1 MAVSRAEMEGLLK
14 EQLVEEVL
22 RLSALVEERERHQ
35 KQEVDFQRDLL
46 KSVGQSI
53 IVTDLEGHITYW
65 NRAATEIYGWEPE
78 EVLGRLV
85 FEVLALPAEDMSECG
100 VQIFAALSHGDKWSG
115 EWSVR
120 TKAGNIIEIMVM
132 PWCHV
137 FALPRP
143 PSSSLSLAS
152 LSPFPPASLPSL
164 PSPSPLPPFSLPS
177 PSPLSPLSLPSP
189 SPLPSVSLSSYLPRL
204 ALPSPSLSSPPLA
217 PPQVVDT
224 PVMDEANQLVGVI
237 GVSTD
242 ISELKRKEAEIL
254 RLNAELEQRVAE
266 RTQQLQESNRLL
278 QEEVQEHLRA
288 REHLHRVA
296 RDMEASRSKIL
307 EQANR
312 LEKLVV
318 DLRAARLEAE
328 SASRL
333 KSHFLSAHTPLTILI
348 TLHDSLYST
357 FLHPLIPSSAPLNPS
372 FPLLSP
378 PLHPLPSS
386 LTPPTPS
393 ASTPPPPSLPP
404 SSPPLPSH
412 QACMSHE
419 IRTPMNAVIGM
430 TNLILSTPLTDEQ
443 QQYVHTIRTSGDALL
458 AIIDDILDFSKIEA
472 GELALERCPFS
483 LMMCLEEA
491 EAVDMFAVSRMPSCA
506 LLCPPAPS
514 CALLPPPAPACP
526 HSLMRS
532 CPPTFPPTFPPH
544 LTFPLTFHLSPR
556 PPFASPPW
564 QLKAL
569 DKRLELVSFAD
580 PSVPPIAQTDPARV
594 RQVCCTVKLSPYLY
608 TSSSL
613 LSDSALPSHELHVT
627 VTDTGIGIPPDRMSR
642 LFRPFSQGDA
652 STTRRFGGTGLGL
665 VISKELAEL
674 LGGRM
679 WVESAGEDR
688 GSTFHFTI
696 ALYPPPPTE
705 PVLATPAPVAAAA
718 PTPAPAP
725 AAAPPPPPPAAAA
738 AATPAP
744 CSATATATVT
754 ALPLSASQPSLPSH
768 LLPPSPTPATAAIA
782 PSSAAMSSGITTTI
796 ATTTTST
803 SAPAAAVPPGVT
815 LAGGSTGAVA
825 AAGAAGADR
834 RGVGGAWGGRGLGG
848 DRGLRGVGSAAGA
861 AATAAAAGAV
871 AEIGSHARV
880 EAEWEQRQKLRSS
893 LYRQR
898 LMESAV
904 LVPGAAAQG
913 SAADGGVGNWEVE
926 EGAIAGM
933 NAGVGRARD
942 VGISTGV
949 REGVGAGAAEGAGT
963 REGVGAGARE
973 SEQGGV
979 VDGKAGEVVGGE
991 RRGSKRPREVSE
1003 EGGRGED
1010 DGGATRRPVGESERV
1025 VGGVVGRESGHPT
1038 DACTHALT
1046 DTPPTSPALSPRDSL
1061 RGEHVMDPAVNPAA
1075 VVTLRPIRAVQGRT
1089 ALVVDDSAAVRAM
1102 VSAHLQALGFATR
1115 ELTSGE
1121 QLLEEVAACDVTRAP
1136 SLLVIDTEMPGMD
1149 GLTAVNQLSALPQ
1162 AEGLRVL
1169 LLCPYGTANQVRVT
1183 APSISMAALTK
1194 PLRQSL
1200 FTRALLLAFP
1210 PLATPPSPSPLT
1222 HPHQPAAA
1230 SPTTTPTTTAPAP
1243 APAAAAAFNHSRSSH
1258 HSAMPQPSS
1267 VPPASASS
1275 AVLTAVAS
1283 RTGGGKGGGG
1293 GNATLTS
1300 CGGDRSDGR
1309 TVADAA
1315 AAAAA
1320 AAAAGAGGGSG
1331 SNVSSIG
1338 VRVATRMLS
1347 NMGYTVDLAANGLE
1361 AVNAIAT
1368 KTYDLVFMDIQMP
1381 VMDGIEATQR
1391 IHLLAQQEGRVRPRI
1406 VAMTANV
1413 LHSDR
1418 QQCLNAGMDGF
1429 LSKPIRVA
1437 DLVAVG
1443 LNISPRPGVASL
1455 RFCSDGRIVEASDD
1469 SDSTPAIMIRT
1480 IIIGKAALG
1489 AGAGA
1494 LVSTTTLPVAMMN
1507 GGFYKR
1513 YDVREVLGVGGYG
1526 VVRRCWD
1533 RKSRTEFACKSIAKS
1548 KALRCSSGWL
1558 GRSRCALRRQAEGA
1572 SGVWKWHTEVAA
1584 LLRLRGH
1591 PNIVQLYGVCDD
1603 AYSLHLLLEL
1613 CSGGELHAALHRH
1626 ALEDSVAST
1635 SGVDVTRKARA
1646 GRKHMMI
1653 FPDAISLSDE
1663 FEDVI
1668 EEEEDMENFKAL
1680 PEAVALGIF
1689 WQLVSAVHSCHAC
1702 GIVHCDIKLENI
1714 LLSQPAASSASG
1726 GCMKGLRLDE
1736 QIPLVKLCDFGSALC
1751 LDQAQPGSIL
1761 TSFRKADCYREATS
1775 LHSMYFQAPEEELWA
1790 KQAEQE
1796 EEEAAQ
1802 ASKSTTAGGAA
1813 PPSSSPAAAAAAA
1826 SAQGAGGR
1834 SGNKRAR
1841 QHLQYAVN
1849 ACVRM
1854 NTLGSAFACGE
1865 ASPGI
1870 GALRV
1875 RHEGQLLTVT
1885 GTVVR
1890 TGTVQMLEGLRAF
1903 TCTTCKR
1910 TFTCSP
1916 EPEEGYAVE
1925 VPSACPYV
1933 DSKRRKRCKGRVFVP
1948 ADSQRS
1954 NNNSSGVAGA
1964 GRGACMDF
1972 QEVKLQEHVH
1982 DLPAGRLPRSVRV
1995 VLSKDLVDTV
2005 LPGEDVVVVGVMACR
2020 WRSVAPGAR
2029 CLLEPILCANNLCR
2043 SNAQE
2048 LEEQGEEE
2056 EGEFEDFW
2064 CAHASNPLAGR
2075 DIILRS
2081 ICPQVYGLAA
2091 VKLAVALMLIGG
2103 VPHMDPSGTRVRGEM
2118 HLLLVGDPGTGKS
2131 QFLKYASRLCHR
2143 AVLTTGLGSSS
2154 AGLTVTAV
2162 KDAGQWM
2169 LEPGALVLADGGLCC
2184 IDEFSSIQKDDQA
2197 AVHEAMEQQTISIA
2211 KAGIVTT
2218 LPSRCSVF
2226 AVTNPKAAYDAD
2238 TSLVVNT
2245 GIASPLLSRFDLVL
2259 LLPDTSEASW
2269 NERVAQHIL
2278 AEHTVVSLTPPTDL
2292 WSIQKLRN
2300 YIRRVRQSFSPM
2312 VSEEAQAV
2320 ISAYYRQQRRDAE
2333 DNAARTTLRM
2343 LESCIRIAQAHAR
2356 LMYRTTVLRQ
2366 DAVVAVTAMDA
2377 SMSTSR
2383 LFPSHAPTNAAFPD
2397 DPAAAYC
2404 DMEAIVLQQL
2414 GLSNIDSDT
2423 PTQPPFSSTP
2433 SPGVPPNTPLTANQH
2448 HPNAYSIPRA
2458 TARVGFTS
2466 GQRRKA
2472 SEAAAAAA
2480 AAAATP
2486 PAAAAEPGIQAGARR
2501 HSVGGPRL
2509 QQCSRGRAKWSAR
2522 REQGE
2527 DEGGL

>member
-1 MAVSRAEMEGLLK
+1 ML
-14 EQLVEEVL
+14 
-22 RLSALVEERERHQ
+22 
-35 KQEVDFQRDLL
+35 
-46 KSVGQSI
+46 
-53 IVTDLEGHITYW
+53 
-65 NRAATEIYGWEPE
+65 
-78 EVLGRLV
+78 
-85 FEVLALPAEDMSECG
+85 
-100 VQIFAALSHGDKWSG
+100 
-115 EWSVR
+115 
-120 TKAGNIIEIMVM
+120 
-132 PWCHV
+132 
-137 FALPRP
+137 LPRINH
-143 PSSSLSLAS
+143 SGTVL
-152 LSPFPPASLPSL
+152 
-164 PSPSPLPPFSLPS
+164 
-177 PSPLSPLSLPSP
+177 
-189 SPLPSVSLSSYLPRL
+189 
-204 ALPSPSLSSPPLA
+204 
-217 PPQVVDT
+217 D
-224 PVMDEANQLVGVI
+224 
-237 GVSTD
+237 
-242 ISELKRKEAEIL
+242 
-254 RLNAELEQRVAE
+254 
-266 RTQQLQESNRLL
+266 RT
-278 QEEVQEHLRA
+278 
-288 REHLHRVA
+288 
-296 RDMEASRSKIL
+296 
-307 EQANR
+307 
-312 LEKLVV
+312 
-318 DLRAARLEAE
+318 
-328 SASRL
+328 
-333 KSHFLSAHTPLTILI
+333 
-348 TLHDSLYST
+348 
-357 FLHPLIPSSAPLNPS
+357 
-372 FPLLSP
+372 
-378 PLHPLPSS
+378 
-386 LTPPTPS
+386 
-393 ASTPPPPSLPP
+393 
-404 SSPPLPSH
+404 
-412 QACMSHE
+412 
-419 IRTPMNAVIGM
+419 
-430 TNLILSTPLTDEQ
+430 
-443 QQYVHTIRTSGDALL
+443 
-458 AIIDDILDFSKIEA
+458 
-472 GELALERCPFS
+472 
-483 LMMCLEEA
+483 
-491 EAVDMFAVSRMPSCA
+491 
-506 LLCPPAPS
+506 
-514 CALLPPPAPACP
+514 
-526 HSLMRS
+526 
-532 CPPTFPPTFPPH
+532 
-544 LTFPLTFHLSPR
+544 
-556 PPFASPPW
+556 
-564 QLKAL
+564 
-569 DKRLELVSFAD
+569 
-580 PSVPPIAQTDPARV
+580 
-594 RQVCCTVKLSPYLY
+594 
-608 TSSSL
+608 
-613 LSDSALPSHELHVT
+613 
-627 VTDTGIGIPPDRMSR
+627 
-642 LFRPFSQGDA
+642 
-652 STTRRFGGTGLGL
+652 
-665 VISKELAEL
+665 
-674 LGGRM
+674 
-679 WVESAGEDR
+679 
-688 GSTFHFTI
+688 
-696 ALYPPPPTE
+696 
-705 PVLATPAPVAAAA
+705 
-718 PTPAPAP
+718 
-725 AAAPPPPPPAAAA
+725 
-738 AATPAP
+738 
-744 CSATATATVT
+744 
-754 ALPLSASQPSLPSH
+754 
-768 LLPPSPTPATAAIA
+768 
-782 PSSAAMSSGITTTI
+782 
-796 ATTTTST
+796 
-803 SAPAAAVPPGVT
+803 
-815 LAGGSTGAVA
+815 
-825 AAGAAGADR
+825 
-834 RGVGGAWGGRGLGG
+834 
-848 DRGLRGVGSAAGA
+848 
-861 AATAAAAGAV
+861 TAAADFV
-871 AEIGSHARV
+871 CE
-880 EAEWEQRQKLRSS
+880 
-893 LYRQR
+893 
-898 LMESAV
+898 
-904 LVPGAAAQG
+904 
-913 SAADGGVGNWEVE
+913 
-926 EGAIAGM
+926 
-933 NAGVGRARD
+933 
-942 VGISTGV
+942 STGNAQ
-949 REGVGAGAAEGAGT
+949 VG
-963 REGVGAGARE
+963 
-973 SEQGGV
+973 
-979 VDGKAGEVVGGE
+979 
-991 RRGSKRPREVSE
+991 P
-1003 EGGRGED
+1003 
-1010 DGGATRRPVGESERV
+1010 
-1025 VGGVVGRESGHPT
+1025 
-1038 DACTHALT
+1038 
-1046 DTPPTSPALSPRDSL
+1046 
-1061 RGEHVMDPAVNPAA
+1061 
-1075 VVTLRPIRAVQGRT
+1075 
-1089 ALVVDDSAAVRAM
+1089 
-1102 VSAHLQALGFATR
+1102 
-1115 ELTSGE
+1115 
-1121 QLLEEVAACDVTRAP
+1121 
-1136 SLLVIDTEMPGMD
+1136 
-1149 GLTAVNQLSALPQ
+1149 
-1162 AEGLRVL
+1162 
-1169 LLCPYGTANQVRVT
+1169 
-1183 APSISMAALTK
+1183 
-1194 PLRQSL
+1194 
-1200 FTRALLLAFP
+1200 
-1210 PLATPPSPSPLT
+1210 
-1222 HPHQPAAA
+1222 
-1230 SPTTTPTTTAPAP
+1230 
-1243 APAAAAAFNHSRSSH
+1243 
-1258 HSAMPQPSS
+1258 
-1267 VPPASASS
+1267 
-1275 AVLTAVAS
+1275 
-1283 RTGGGKGGGG
+1283 
-1293 GNATLTS
+1293 
-1300 CGGDRSDGR
+1300 
-1309 TVADAA
+1309 
-1315 AAAAA
+1315 
-1320 AAAAGAGGGSG
+1320 
-1331 SNVSSIG
+1331 
-1338 VRVATRMLS
+1338 
-1347 NMGYTVDLAANGLE
+1347 
-1361 AVNAIAT
+1361 
-1368 KTYDLVFMDIQMP
+1368 
-1381 VMDGIEATQR
+1381 
-1391 IHLLAQQEGRVRPRI
+1391 
-1406 VAMTANV
+1406 
-1413 LHSDR
+1413 
-1418 QQCLNAGMDGF
+1418 
-1429 LSKPIRVA
+1429 
-1437 DLVAVG
+1437 
-1443 LNISPRPGVASL
+1443 NISPRTGVTSL
-1455 RFCSDGRIVEASDD
+1455 RFCSDGRIVESSDD

-1494 LVSTTTLPVAMMN
+1494 GAGALDSTTTLPVAMMN

-1513 YDVREVLGVGGYG
+1513 YAVREVLGVGGFG

-1558 GRSRCALRRQAEGA
+1558 GRSRCALRRQAEGV

-1635 SGVDVTRKARA
+1635 ASGLDVTRKARA
-1646 GRKHMMI
+1646 GRKDMMT

-1663 FEDVI
+1663 YEDVI

-1714 LLSQPAASSASG
+1714 LLSQPAASSAPG

-1751 LDQAQPGSIL
+1751 LDQAQPVIRGGTAACSKESDMWSSGVILHVLLTGQLPFVAGSSSLLWKRIRRGHVDY
-1761 TSFRKADCYREATS
+1761 TKACWDGVSSKAMKLVQRLLVVNPAARANSMAIRSWHGLSDDDYEEAFHEFIVESYTRDLPRVPSARPFALVVESAELLNSNPS
-1775 LHSMYFQAPEEELWA
+1775 LALELHANARRLLPLFDLALARAMEELWA

-1802 ASKSTTAGGAA
+1802 ASKSRTAGGAA
-1813 PPSSSPAAAAAAA
+1813 PPSSSPPAAAAA

-1834 SGNKRAR
+1834 SGGKRAR

-1849 ACVRM
+1849 ACVRV

-1954 NNNSSGVAGA
+1954 NNNSSGVAGV

-1972 QEVKLQEHVH
+1972 QELKLQEHVH

-2048 LEEQGEEE
+2048 LEEQGEED

-2103 VPHMDPSGTRVRGEM
+2103 VPHTDPSGTRVRGEM

-2226 AVTNPKAAYDAD
+2226 AVTNPKGAYDAD

-2269 NERVAQHIL
+2269 DERVAQHIL
-2278 AEHTVVSLTPPTDL
+2278 AEHTIVSLTPPTDL
-2292 WSIQKLRN
+2292 WSIQKLRS

-2383 LFPSHAPTNAAFPD
+2383 LFPSHAPTNAAFPN

-2458 TARVGFTS
+2458 TARG
-2466 GQRRKA
+2466 GGAPGRKRKGPA
-2472 SEAAAAAA
+2472 AVAAAAAA
-2480 AAAATP
+2480 AP
-2486 PAAAAEPGIQAGARR
+2486 EPGMQAGARGR
-2501 HSVGGPRL
+2501 SVGGPRL

>member
-1 MAVSRAEMEGLLK
+1 
-14 EQLVEEVL
+14 
-22 RLSALVEERERHQ
+22 
-35 KQEVDFQRDLL
+35 
-46 KSVGQSI
+46 
-53 IVTDLEGHITYW
+53 
-65 NRAATEIYGWEPE
+65 
-78 EVLGRLV
+78 
-85 FEVLALPAEDMSECG
+85 
-100 VQIFAALSHGDKWSG
+100 
-115 EWSVR
+115 
-120 TKAGNIIEIMVM
+120 
-132 PWCHV
+132 
-137 FALPRP
+137 
-143 PSSSLSLAS
+143 
-152 LSPFPPASLPSL
+152 
-164 PSPSPLPPFSLPS
+164 
-177 PSPLSPLSLPSP
+177 
-189 SPLPSVSLSSYLPRL
+189 
-204 ALPSPSLSSPPLA
+204 
-217 PPQVVDT
+217 
-224 PVMDEANQLVGVI
+224 
-237 GVSTD
+237 
-242 ISELKRKEAEIL
+242 
-254 RLNAELEQRVAE
+254 
-266 RTQQLQESNRLL
+266 
-278 QEEVQEHLRA
+278 
-288 REHLHRVA
+288 
-296 RDMEASRSKIL
+296 
-307 EQANR
+307 
-312 LEKLVV
+312 
-318 DLRAARLEAE
+318 
-328 SASRL
+328 
-333 KSHFLSAHTPLTILI
+333 
-348 TLHDSLYST
+348 
-357 FLHPLIPSSAPLNPS
+357 
-372 FPLLSP
+372 
-378 PLHPLPSS
+378 
-386 LTPPTPS
+386 
-393 ASTPPPPSLPP
+393 
-404 SSPPLPSH
+404 
-412 QACMSHE
+412 
-419 IRTPMNAVIGM
+419 
-430 TNLILSTPLTDEQ
+430 
-443 QQYVHTIRTSGDALL
+443 
-458 AIIDDILDFSKIEA
+458 
-472 GELALERCPFS
+472 
-483 LMMCLEEA
+483 
-491 EAVDMFAVSRMPSCA
+491 
-506 LLCPPAPS
+506 
-514 CALLPPPAPACP
+514 
-526 HSLMRS
+526 
-532 CPPTFPPTFPPH
+532 
-544 LTFPLTFHLSPR
+544 
-556 PPFASPPW
+556 
-564 QLKAL
+564 
-569 DKRLELVSFAD
+569 
-580 PSVPPIAQTDPARV
+580 
-594 RQVCCTVKLSPYLY
+594 
-608 TSSSL
+608 
-613 LSDSALPSHELHVT
+613 
-627 VTDTGIGIPPDRMSR
+627 
-642 LFRPFSQGDA
+642 
-652 STTRRFGGTGLGL
+652 
-665 VISKELAEL
+665 
-674 LGGRM
+674 
-679 WVESAGEDR
+679 
-688 GSTFHFTI
+688 
-696 ALYPPPPTE
+696 
-705 PVLATPAPVAAAA
+705 
-718 PTPAPAP
+718 
-725 AAAPPPPPPAAAA
+725 
-738 AATPAP
+738 
-744 CSATATATVT
+744 
-754 ALPLSASQPSLPSH
+754 
-768 LLPPSPTPATAAIA
+768 
-782 PSSAAMSSGITTTI
+782 
-796 ATTTTST
+796 
-803 SAPAAAVPPGVT
+803 
-815 LAGGSTGAVA
+815 
-825 AAGAAGADR
+825 
-834 RGVGGAWGGRGLGG
+834 
-848 DRGLRGVGSAAGA
+848 
-861 AATAAAAGAV
+861 
-871 AEIGSHARV
+871 
-880 EAEWEQRQKLRSS
+880 
-893 LYRQR
+893 
-898 LMESAV
+898 
-904 LVPGAAAQG
+904 
-913 SAADGGVGNWEVE
+913 
-926 EGAIAGM
+926 
-933 NAGVGRARD
+933 
-942 VGISTGV
+942 
-949 REGVGAGAAEGAGT
+949 
-963 REGVGAGARE
+963 
-973 SEQGGV
+973 
-979 VDGKAGEVVGGE
+979 
-991 RRGSKRPREVSE
+991 
-1003 EGGRGED
+1003 
-1010 DGGATRRPVGESERV
+1010 
-1025 VGGVVGRESGHPT
+1025 
-1038 DACTHALT
+1038 
-1046 DTPPTSPALSPRDSL
+1046 
-1061 RGEHVMDPAVNPAA
+1061 
-1075 VVTLRPIRAVQGRT
+1075 
-1089 ALVVDDSAAVRAM
+1089 
-1102 VSAHLQALGFATR
+1102 
-1115 ELTSGE
+1115 
-1121 QLLEEVAACDVTRAP
+1121 
-1136 SLLVIDTEMPGMD
+1136 
-1149 GLTAVNQLSALPQ
+1149 
-1162 AEGLRVL
+1162 
-1169 LLCPYGTANQVRVT
+1169 
-1183 APSISMAALTK
+1183 
-1194 PLRQSL
+1194 
-1200 FTRALLLAFP
+1200 
-1210 PLATPPSPSPLT
+1210 
-1222 HPHQPAAA
+1222 
-1230 SPTTTPTTTAPAP
+1230 
-1243 APAAAAAFNHSRSSH
+1243 
-1258 HSAMPQPSS
+1258 
-1267 VPPASASS
+1267 
-1275 AVLTAVAS
+1275 
-1283 RTGGGKGGGG
+1283 
-1293 GNATLTS
+1293 
-1300 CGGDRSDGR
+1300 
-1309 TVADAA
+1309 
-1315 AAAAA
+1315 
-1320 AAAAGAGGGSG
+1320 
-1331 SNVSSIG
+1331 
-1338 VRVATRMLS
+1338 
-1347 NMGYTVDLAANGLE
+1347 
-1361 AVNAIAT
+1361 
-1368 KTYDLVFMDIQMP
+1368 
-1381 VMDGIEATQR
+1381 
-1391 IHLLAQQEGRVRPRI
+1391 
-1406 VAMTANV
+1406 
-1413 LHSDR
+1413 
-1418 QQCLNAGMDGF
+1418 
-1429 LSKPIRVA
+1429 
-1437 DLVAVG
+1437 
-1443 LNISPRPGVASL
+1443 
-1455 RFCSDGRIVEASDD
+1455 
-1469 SDSTPAIMIRT
+1469 MIRT

-1513 YDVREVLGVGGYG
+1513 YAVREVLGVGGYG

-1572 SGVWKWHTEVAA
+1572 SGMWKWHTEVAA

-1646 GRKHMMI
+1646 GRKDMMI

-1714 LLSQPAASSASG
+1714 LLSQPASSSASG

-1775 LHSMYFQAPEEELWA
+1775 LHSMYFQAPEVIRGGSAACRKESDMWSIGVILHVLLTGQLPFVAGSTSLSAELLNSNPSLALELHANARRLLPLFDLALARAMEELWA

-2103 VPHMDPSGTRVRGEM
+2103 VPHTDPSGTRVRGEM

-2269 NERVAQHIL
+2269 DERVAQHIL

-2292 WSIQKLRN
+2292 WSIQKLRS

-2333 DNAARTTLRM
+2333 DNA
-2343 LESCIRIAQAHAR
+2343 AHAR

-2433 SPGVPPNTPLTANQH
+2433 STGVPPNTPLTANQH

>member
-1 MAVSRAEMEGLLK
+1 MAVSRAEMEGLSK

-100 VQIFAALSHGDKWSG
+100 VQIFAALSRGDKWSG

-120 TKAGNIIEIMVM
+120 TKAGNIIEIM
-132 PWCHV
+132 
-137 FALPRP
+137 
-143 PSSSLSLAS
+143 
-152 LSPFPPASLPSL
+152 
-164 PSPSPLPPFSLPS
+164 
-177 PSPLSPLSLPSP
+177 
-189 SPLPSVSLSSYLPRL
+189 
-204 ALPSPSLSSPPLA
+204 
-217 PPQVVDT
+217 VVDT

-288 REHLHRVA
+288 RKHLHRVA

-333 KSHFLSAHTPLTILI
+333 KSQFL
-348 TLHDSLYST
+348 
-357 FLHPLIPSSAPLNPS
+357 
-372 FPLLSP
+372 
-378 PLHPLPSS
+378 
-386 LTPPTPS
+386 
-393 ASTPPPPSLPP
+393 
-404 SSPPLPSH
+404 
-412 QACMSHE
+412 ACMSHE

-491 EAVDMFAVSRMPSCA
+491 VDMFA
-506 LLCPPAPS
+506 
-514 CALLPPPAPACP
+514 
-526 HSLMRS
+526 
-532 CPPTFPPTFPPH
+532 
-544 LTFPLTFHLSPR
+544 
-556 PPFASPPW
+556 
-564 QLKAL
+564 LKAL

-665 VISKELAEL
+665 VISKQLAEL

-688 GSTFHFTI
+688 
-696 ALYPPPPTE
+696 
-705 PVLATPAPVAAAA
+705 
-718 PTPAPAP
+718 
-725 AAAPPPPPPAAAA
+725 
-738 AATPAP
+738 
-744 CSATATATVT
+744 
-754 ALPLSASQPSLPSH
+754 
-768 LLPPSPTPATAAIA
+768 AAIA

-834 RGVGGAWGGRGLGG
+834 RG
-848 DRGLRGVGSAAGA
+848 
-861 AATAAAAGAV
+861 
-871 AEIGSHARV
+871 
-880 EAEWEQRQKLRSS
+880 
-893 LYRQR
+893 R

-949 REGVGAGAAEGAGT
+949 REGVGAGT

-1038 DACTHALT
+1038 DARTHALT
-1046 DTPPTSPALSPRDSL
+1046 DAPPTSPALSPRDSL

-1136 SLLVIDTEMPGMD
+1136 SLVVIDTEVSSWIPRGGGVGRVWFATRELTSGEQLLEEVAACDVTRTPSLVVVDTEMPGMD

-1243 APAAAAAFNHSRSSH
+1243 APAPAAAAAFNHSRSSH

-1293 GNATLTS
+1293 GNATVTS

-1320 AAAAGAGGGSG
+1320 AAAGGGGGSG

-1338 VRVATRMLS
+1338 VVSPRARGDGGRGGQGGRGGEGREGRGGQGAAEQAGAVEMPRRNNSWQNLIAVGVVNERTTPGGFILGLADKHPLKILLVEDNLVNQRVATRMLS
-1347 NMGYTVDLAANGLE
+1347 NMGYTVDLAVNGLE

-1437 DLVAVG
+1437 DLVA
-1443 LNISPRPGVASL
+1443 GVI
-1455 RFCSDGRIVEASDD
+1455 DG
-1469 SDSTPAIMIRT
+1469 
-1480 IIIGKAALG
+1480 
-1489 AGAGA
+1489 
-1494 LVSTTTLPVAMMN
+1494 
-1507 GGFYKR
+1507 
-1513 YDVREVLGVGGYG
+1513 
-1526 VVRRCWD
+1526 
-1533 RKSRTEFACKSIAKS
+1533 
-1548 KALRCSSGWL
+1548 
-1558 GRSRCALRRQAEGA
+1558 
-1572 SGVWKWHTEVAA
+1572 
-1584 LLRLRGH
+1584 
-1591 PNIVQLYGVCDD
+1591 
-1603 AYSLHLLLEL
+1603 
-1613 CSGGELHAALHRH
+1613 
-1626 ALEDSVAST
+1626 
-1635 SGVDVTRKARA
+1635 
-1646 GRKHMMI
+1646 
-1653 FPDAISLSDE
+1653 
-1663 FEDVI
+1663 
-1668 EEEEDMENFKAL
+1668 
-1680 PEAVALGIF
+1680 
-1689 WQLVSAVHSCHAC
+1689 
-1702 GIVHCDIKLENI
+1702 
-1714 LLSQPAASSASG
+1714 
-1726 GCMKGLRLDE
+1726 
-1736 QIPLVKLCDFGSALC
+1736 
-1751 LDQAQPGSIL
+1751 
-1761 TSFRKADCYREATS
+1761 
-1775 LHSMYFQAPEEELWA
+1775 
-1790 KQAEQE
+1790 
-1796 EEEAAQ
+1796 
-1802 ASKSTTAGGAA
+1802 
-1813 PPSSSPAAAAAAA
+1813 
-1826 SAQGAGGR
+1826 
-1834 SGNKRAR
+1834 
-1841 QHLQYAVN
+1841 
-1849 ACVRM
+1849 
-1854 NTLGSAFACGE
+1854 
-1865 ASPGI
+1865 
-1870 GALRV
+1870 
-1875 RHEGQLLTVT
+1875 
-1885 GTVVR
+1885 
-1890 TGTVQMLEGLRAF
+1890 
-1903 TCTTCKR
+1903 
-1910 TFTCSP
+1910 
-1916 EPEEGYAVE
+1916 
-1925 VPSACPYV
+1925 
-1933 DSKRRKRCKGRVFVP
+1933 
-1948 ADSQRS
+1948 
-1954 NNNSSGVAGA
+1954 
-1964 GRGACMDF
+1964 
-1972 QEVKLQEHVH
+1972 
-1982 DLPAGRLPRSVRV
+1982 
-1995 VLSKDLVDTV
+1995 
-2005 LPGEDVVVVGVMACR
+2005 
-2020 WRSVAPGAR
+2020 
-2029 CLLEPILCANNLCR
+2029 
-2043 SNAQE
+2043 
-2048 LEEQGEEE
+2048 
-2056 EGEFEDFW
+2056 
-2064 CAHASNPLAGR
+2064 
-2075 DIILRS
+2075 
-2081 ICPQVYGLAA
+2081 
-2091 VKLAVALMLIGG
+2091 
-2103 VPHMDPSGTRVRGEM
+2103 
-2118 HLLLVGDPGTGKS
+2118 
-2131 QFLKYASRLCHR
+2131 
-2143 AVLTTGLGSSS
+2143 
-2154 AGLTVTAV
+2154 
-2162 KDAGQWM
+2162 
-2169 LEPGALVLADGGLCC
+2169 
-2184 IDEFSSIQKDDQA
+2184 
-2197 AVHEAMEQQTISIA
+2197 
-2211 KAGIVTT
+2211 
-2218 LPSRCSVF
+2218 
-2226 AVTNPKAAYDAD
+2226 
-2238 TSLVVNT
+2238 
-2245 GIASPLLSRFDLVL
+2245 
-2259 LLPDTSEASW
+2259 
-2269 NERVAQHIL
+2269 
-2278 AEHTVVSLTPPTDL
+2278 
-2292 WSIQKLRN
+2292 
-2300 YIRRVRQSFSPM
+2300 
-2312 VSEEAQAV
+2312 
-2320 ISAYYRQQRRDAE
+2320 
-2333 DNAARTTLRM
+2333 
-2343 LESCIRIAQAHAR
+2343 
-2356 LMYRTTVLRQ
+2356 
-2366 DAVVAVTAMDA
+2366 
-2377 SMSTSR
+2377 
-2383 LFPSHAPTNAAFPD
+2383 
-2397 DPAAAYC
+2397 
-2404 DMEAIVLQQL
+2404 
-2414 GLSNIDSDT
+2414 
-2423 PTQPPFSSTP
+2423 
-2433 SPGVPPNTPLTANQH
+2433 
-2448 HPNAYSIPRA
+2448 
-2458 TARVGFTS
+2458 
-2466 GQRRKA
+2466 
-2472 SEAAAAAA
+2472 
-2480 AAAATP
+2480 
-2486 PAAAAEPGIQAGARR
+2486 
-2501 HSVGGPRL
+2501 
-2509 QQCSRGRAKWSAR
+2509 
-2522 REQGE
+2522 
-2527 DEGGL
+2527 